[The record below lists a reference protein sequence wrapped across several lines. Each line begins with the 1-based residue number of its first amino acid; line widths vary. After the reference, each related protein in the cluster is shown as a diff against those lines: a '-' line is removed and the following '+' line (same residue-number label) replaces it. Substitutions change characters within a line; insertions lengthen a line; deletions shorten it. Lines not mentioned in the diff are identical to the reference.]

1 MFALTF
7 FLLTEYTY
15 CSAILLIV
23 HASQQSTSYNELS
36 HTPSVSE
43 SNLFAPVPLQSPLAV
58 AAAPASGGRN
68 DIVVSVKNVHKTY
81 LLGVEGVPALR
92 GVSLD
97 IKRCRFLY

>member
-1 MFALTF
+1 MH
-7 FLLTEYTY
+7 LLAY
-15 CSAILLIV
+15 LI
-23 HASQQSTSYNELS
+23 HSLQASPSRPQSTSYNELS
-36 HTPSVSE
+36 RTPSVSE

-58 AAAPASGGRN
+58 AAAPASTSHQSGRN